1 MVNKVTFVGF
11 RRAVAS
17 IAPSWIRPCPDL
29 SNIRA
34 YVQRNVPIKDTAV
47 RKHWGKS
54 LKIT

>member
-34 YVQRNVPIKDTAV
+34 YVQRNAPIKDTAV